1 MIIKKATYK
10 TIISQL
16 YDFLCLVIFRL
27 SNYIIKILKVY
38 FVVSILVILKM
49 KKKISSSAVGLK
61 LKILGK

>member
-49 KKKISSSAVGLK
+49 KKILFSSAVGLK

>member
-49 KKKISSSAVGLK
+49 KKKYFL
-61 LKILGK
+61 LL

>member
-49 KKKISSSAVGLK
+49 KKKIFSSAVGLK